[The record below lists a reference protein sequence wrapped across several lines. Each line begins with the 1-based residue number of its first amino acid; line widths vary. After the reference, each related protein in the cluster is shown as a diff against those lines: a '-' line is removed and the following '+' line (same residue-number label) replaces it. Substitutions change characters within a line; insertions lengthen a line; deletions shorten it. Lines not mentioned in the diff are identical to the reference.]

1 MICLSRLLPAEQGE
15 GGGCHPRRSGLYSSV
30 RTGLAERWQNRNARP
45 DRHAG
50 TPWAARTPGALRGRQ
65 WWTGR
70 RCQCRIGPVNARTSI
85 HSKAATNANVTRTDR
100 IIPRLPSVVPSAPS
114 YPGSPEANLVYAWA
128 GPVHP
133 SLGRCRIR
141 AEADRLS
148 SRVSPS
154 GPPLTSSVRETIRVI
169 G

>member
-1 MICLSRLLPAEQGE
+1 
-15 GGGCHPRRSGLYSSV
+15 
-30 RTGLAERWQNRNARP
+30 
-45 DRHAG
+45 
-50 TPWAARTPGALRGRQ
+50 
-65 WWTGR
+65 
-70 RCQCRIGPVNARTSI
+70 VNARTSI
-85 HSKAATNANVTRTDR
+85 HSKVATNANVTRTDR

-148 SRVSPS
+148 SRVSLWVPES
-154 GPPLTSSVRETIRVI
+154 ASWVLSCGFVGEAIGPR
-169 G
+169 